1 MSSKSIFVILTSP
14 GILRGTVGTVKRI
27 YCLYVAELKSL
38 EESHNAI
45 EIPNEDQIAS
55 YYKIR
60 QQLDSL
66 SKQLLSFIQRPQ
78 YLLPFLQPGRLVKV
92 CSQLFL
98 V

>member
-1 MSSKSIFVILTSP
+1 M
-14 GILRGTVGTVKRI
+14 
-27 YCLYVAELKSL
+27 YVAELKRL

-60 QQLDSL
+60 QQLDTL
-66 SKQLLSFIQRPQ
+66 SKQLLSYIQKPQ

-92 CSQLFL
+92 CSRLCI